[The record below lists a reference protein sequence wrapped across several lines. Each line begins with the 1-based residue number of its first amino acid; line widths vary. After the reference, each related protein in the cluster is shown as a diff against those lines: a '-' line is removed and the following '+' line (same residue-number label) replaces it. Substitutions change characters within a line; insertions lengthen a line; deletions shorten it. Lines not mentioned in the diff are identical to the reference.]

1 MLSVSRLCR
10 SSQKTLYYQ
19 NVIYCPRP
27 LQVVI
32 RNNNNR
38 KSSTLVNLATYAQ
51 PVVNNESITSLKL
64 CFAPFYRVLLHNPEE
79 YSKIETIHRL
89 KKAVPVIEL
98 KSAIQI
104 VGNAVRYGS
113 SIVITCILEEADAYA
128 SRMKV
133 AGLKSSIEPA

>member
-10 SSQKTLYYQ
+10 SSQKAFCYQ
-19 NVIYCPRP
+19 KSLYCPRP

-32 RNNNNR
+32 RNYNNKR
-38 KSSTLVNLATYAQ
+38 TSVLVNLATYAQ
-51 PVVNNESITSLKL
+51 PVISNESMTSLKL
-64 CFAPFYRVLLHNPEE
+64 RFEPFYRVLLHNPEE